1 MQLFAYKK
9 AVLSMWLNWGNCLA
23 ILLMNFLLL

>member
-23 ILLMNFLLL
+23 IRLMNFLFL